1 MWRSPQFVVPNS
13 QRGVFASNGFA
24 GYWRRVHKS
33 FVDYVGSGKIERIP
47 NPDILSAPTANRR
60 LSLPTAGIVSAA
72 ISSKTGFAVW
82 YASRGGWVCY
92 AQDFPKTW
100 SGCDLI
106 VGTSFG
112 VPIKRG
118 AIGAIGATTPV
129 GKGKEKRIK
138 QEKVKQYEPEEDVKG
153 TEAGP
158 KAKKRKT
165 AKSRKQLVIFEEPEG
180 VSSPIMEK
188 EIGHPKTRVK
198 TKVESSLSQVPMSS
212 SA

>member
-1 MWRSPQFVVPNS
+1 M
-13 QRGVFASNGFA
+13 
-24 GYWRRVHKS
+24 
-33 FVDYVGSGKIERIP
+33 
-47 NPDILSAPTANRR
+47 
-60 LSLPTAGIVSAA
+60 
-72 ISSKTGFAVW
+72 
-82 YASRGGWVCY
+82 CY
-92 AQDFPKTW
+92 AQNFPETW
-100 SGCDLI
+100 SRCDLI
-106 VGTSFG
+106 VGTSSG

-180 VSSPIMEK
+180 VSSPIVGK
-188 EIGHPKTRVK
+188 EVGHPLIPKTRVK
-198 TKVESSLSQVPMSS
+198 TKVESSFSQVLVSS
-212 SA
+212 SAQGSLRSFESCSLVSPGTLWAYP